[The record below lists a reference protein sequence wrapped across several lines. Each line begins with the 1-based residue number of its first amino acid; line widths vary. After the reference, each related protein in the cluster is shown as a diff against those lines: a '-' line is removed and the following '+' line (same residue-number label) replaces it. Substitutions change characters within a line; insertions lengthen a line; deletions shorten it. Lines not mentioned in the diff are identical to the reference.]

1 MKPTTLL
8 SFVLVVG
15 CLNVGPALYAQGS
28 ILTLHQGETFS
39 FGFSALPHLDTQDN
53 WGNACT
59 LRFVSGSLTSSET
72 LLVEMFPNN
81 LSDTA
86 SSWSVSG
93 IGSGEN
99 FGATYV
105 WPRSQ
110 PFWSDLQGLLRF
122 TMLQGSASIERVIV
136 TQVVNNEVYQG
147 SFSIPEP
154 SSWSLLLASVCL
166 LLKKGA
172 RSNHSLQRTLHGVV
186 VCKRCVPRAGS
197 LSLGR

>member
-1 MKPTTLL
+1 
-8 SFVLVVG
+8 
-15 CLNVGPALYAQGS
+15 
-28 ILTLHQGETFS
+28 
-39 FGFSALPHLDTQDN
+39 
-53 WGNACT
+53 
-59 LRFVSGSLTSSET
+59 
-72 LLVEMFPNN
+72 
-81 LSDTA
+81 
-86 SSWSVSG
+86 
-93 IGSGEN
+93 
-99 FGATYV
+99 
-105 WPRSQ
+105 
-110 PFWSDLQGLLRF
+110 LLRF